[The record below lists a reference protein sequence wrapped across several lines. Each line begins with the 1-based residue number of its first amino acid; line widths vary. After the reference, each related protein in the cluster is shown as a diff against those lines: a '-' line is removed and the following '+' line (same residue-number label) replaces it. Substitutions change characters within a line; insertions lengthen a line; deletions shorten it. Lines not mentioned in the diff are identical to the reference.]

1 MPKLRRKSSVCYNC
15 GEQLVNSE
23 NYCPNCGQENHNR
36 QASTSLLIKD
46 FVDTCLSFDSKL
58 FMTMRP
64 LLFQPGTL
72 SKEYLDG
79 KRVKFVPPIRL
90 FIFLSF
96 LYFGISL
103 VIGDQ
108 GSICSTDMQFITAVV
123 EFGLLLRDSEYKGT
137 ANFERILKNARQGLG
152 RDSFGYRSEFIQLVR
167 KTQRL
172 KLAN

>member
-15 GEQLVNSE
+15 GEQLVNSK
-23 NYCPNCGQENHNR
+23 NYCPNCGQENHSR

-46 FVDTCLSFDSKL
+46 FVDTYLSFDSKL

-103 VIGDQ
+103 VIG
-108 GSICSTDMQFITAVV
+108 GSNGFDVSVNNTT
-123 EFGLLLRDSEYKGT
+123 S
-137 ANFERILKNARQGLG
+137 
-152 RDSFGYRSEFIQLVR
+152 
-167 KTQRL
+167 RL
-172 KLAN
+172 KRVLQNSFNATSI